1 MLFISPAITT
11 NLKTFCFGISA
22 CCSVDYRATRCRL
35 PPQSSR
41 SAPGSGPAP
50 AVQRHRVLRALPRW
64 RRGDAGGAEG
74 RCSGAARGAKRP
86 PALAHRGCPVRC
98 TKLRAPCRGS
108 GTAQDG
114 DESPEHCSAPPAC
127 PREPRFELPRG
138 QTPRCCPQPC
148 PSSTKPRNTRR
159 AASRNSSKQFASK
172 AAPAR

>member
-50 AVQRHRVLRALPRW
+50 AVQRHRALHPPTLAMGGHRRCRGTMLRCCPRSE
-64 RRGDAGGAEG
+64 AAA
-74 RCSGAARGAKRP
+74 CSGSPGVPRVLHDAA
-86 PALAHRGCPVRC
+86 
-98 TKLRAPCRGS
+98 
-108 GTAQDG
+108 GTAWDG

-127 PREPRFELPRG
+127 PRELRFELPRG

-159 AASRNSSKQFASK
+159 AASRNSSKQSASK